1 MGVLLLEL
9 SFFHHQLQFSRTF
22 TKKLNEQLSEIG
34 LYQSQWL
41 IVYYLKQYGSSTLVG
56 ISRYLNVEKPTI
68 SRTVDR
74 LEKNQLIE
82 RVPSNDKRERI
93 IRLTEKGN
101 EVFEKAIKIVVVFE
115 QSLLEEI
122 PEVDREIAL
131 RTVMTLKEKLN

>member
-1 MGVLLLEL
+1 MEL
-9 SFFHHQLQFSRTF
+9 SFFHHQLQFSRSF

-41 IVYYLKQYGSSTLVG
+41 IVYYLKHYGSSTLVG

-74 LEKNQLIE
+74 LEKSQLVE
-82 RVPSNDKRERI
+82 RIPSNDKRERI

-101 EVFEKAIKIVVVFE
+101 EVYEKAIQIIEVFE
-115 QSLLEEI
+115 QSLIEGI
-122 PEVDREIAL
+122 PDSEKEIAL
-131 RTVMTLKEKLN
+131 KTIMILKGKLQ